1 VPDLPGR
8 APVARWTQQRDGR
21 ARRRAGVTL
30 VELLVTIAILAI
42 IAMMALPIVEIRV
55 KMDKER
61 ELRTALR
68 EIRDALDAYR
78 RAHDAGRIARIEGE
92 SGYPPSLLGLIRGV
106 TDEADPAG
114 RKLRFLVEIP
124 GDPFNT
130 DRKVPAEQTWG
141 LRSYA
146 SPPEA
151 PRPGADVYDVYSLN
165 PGKGLDGVPYREW

>member
-1 VPDLPGR
+1 VP
-8 APVARWTQQRDGR
+8 AARRTPRRSYG
-21 ARRRAGVTL
+21 ARRRSGITL

-42 IAMMALPIVEIRV
+42 IAMMALPVVEIRV
-55 KMDKER
+55 RMDKER

-78 RAHDAGRIARIEGE
+78 RAHDAGRIARVEGE
-92 SGYPPSLLGLIRGV
+92 SGYPPSLPGLIRGV

-124 GDPFNT
+124 RDPFNT
-130 DRKVPAEQTWG
+130 DRKIPAEQTWG

-146 SPPEA
+146 SPPDA
-151 PRPGADVYDVYSLN
+151 PRPGTDVYDVYSLN
-165 PGKGLDGVPYREW
+165 PGKSLDGVPYAEW

>member
-1 VPDLPGR
+1 M
-8 APVARWTQQRDGR
+8 ARWTRR
-21 ARRRAGVTL
+21 RIHEARRRSGVTL
-30 VELLVTIAILAI
+30 VELVVTIAILAL
-42 IAMMALPIVEIRV
+42 IATMALPIVEIRV
-55 KMDKER
+55 KMDQER

-78 RAHDAGRIARIEGE
+78 RAHDAGRIARVEGE

-106 TDEADPAG
+106 TDETDPAG

-124 GDPFNT
+124 RDPFNA
-130 DRKVPAEQTWG
+130 DRKIPAEQTWG

-151 PRPGADVYDVYSLN
+151 PRPGTDVYDVYSLN
-165 PGKGLDGVPYREW
+165 PGKGFDGVPYGEW